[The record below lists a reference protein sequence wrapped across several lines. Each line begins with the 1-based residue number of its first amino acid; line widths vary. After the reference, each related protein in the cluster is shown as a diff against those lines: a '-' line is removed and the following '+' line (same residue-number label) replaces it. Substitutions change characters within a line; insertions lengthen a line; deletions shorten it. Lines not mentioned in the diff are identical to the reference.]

1 MSEKTKSKAGTIV
14 ILTIVGLC
22 IAGMFGYVV
31 NSTMQSRSKIKESRG
46 RYLAA
51 RERLENARELAQR
64 QAREEVKKHGK
75 RATAEQQR
83 KASMVK
89 ARHRPK
95 TNPFKKLFG
104 SPRGRATAGTD
115 KPTDLPDRPY
125 TAEEQEILDV
135 ADEAVSDH
143 DLETAQDVAAE
154 ALKSKDPRVR
164 LRAVEMLTGFGEAG
178 LPELADF
185 LRDPHGEVANLAAD
199 RFELG
204 TQEVEN
210 DDERVAIAKLGVLSV
225 DDPDRLLSMMGTLT
239 MAADQLQI
247 ISALADIIRDGSP
260 AQIKAAK
267 EAYESETGE
276 EWSGL
281 EAADKWLQENY
292 DPPEPDDP
300 GEDGNNDQEGENS

>member
-1 MSEKTKSKAGTIV
+1 MSEKTKSRVGIIV

-22 IAGMFGYVV
+22 IAGMFGSVV
-31 NSTMQSRSKIKESRG
+31 NSTMQSRARIKESRG
-46 RYLAA
+46 RYLVA
-51 RERLENARELAQR
+51 RERLENARELAKR
-64 QAREEVKKHGK
+64 QAREEVRKHGK

-95 TNPFKKLFG
+95 VNPLRKLFG
-104 SPRGRATAGTD
+104 PPRGRVTSVTD

-125 TAEEQEILDV
+125 TAEEREILDI
-135 ADEAVSDH
+135 ADEAVCDH

-164 LRAVEMLTGFGEAG
+164 LRAVEMLSEFGEAG

-185 LRDPHGEVANLAAD
+185 LKDPHGEVANLAAD

-210 DDERVAIAKLGVLSV
+210 DDERVAIAKLGALSI

-239 MAADQLQI
+239 MATDQLQI
-247 ISALADIIRDGSP
+247 VSALADIIRDGSP
-260 AQIKAAK
+260 AQINAAK

-292 DPPEPDDP
+292 TPPEPV
-300 GEDGNNDQEGENS
+300 EDVNSDQEGEYT

>member
-1 MSEKTKSKAGTIV
+1 MSEKTKSRLGTIV
-14 ILTIVGLC
+14 ILTIIGLC
-22 IAGMFGYVV
+22 IVGMIGYVV
-31 NSTMQSRSKIKESRG
+31 NSTMQSRARIKESRS

-51 RERLENARELAQR
+51 RERLENARELAKR

-75 RATAEQQR
+75 KATAEQQR

-95 TNPFKKLFG
+95 VNPLRKLFG
-104 SPRGRATAGTD
+104 PPRGRSTAVAD

-125 TAEEQEILDV
+125 TAEEREILDI
-135 ADEAVSDH
+135 ADEAVCDH

-164 LRAVEMLTGFGEAG
+164 LRAVEMLTEFGEAG

-185 LRDPHGEVANLAAD
+185 LKDPHGEVANLAAD

-210 DDERVAIAKLGVLSV
+210 EDERVAIAKLGVLSV

-239 MAADQLQI
+239 MATDQLQI
-247 ISALADIIRDGSP
+247 ISALADIILDGSP

-267 EAYESETGE
+267 EAYEGETGE
-276 EWSGL
+276 EWTGI
-281 EAADKWLQENY
+281 EAADRWLKENY
-292 DPPEPDDP
+292 EPTDPEEADSADNNTDE
-300 GEDGNNDQEGENS
+300 GEDT